1 MKIPCAMH
9 IPFVVSGLSFLQVE
23 LTTAQFQNLTMIAT
37 ALILGAKFNLS
48 EIRRMWLKEKAVSTL
63 SYFLSDAKF
72 CTSEMQHLYALHALD
87 LYKMKTG
94 YFIIDD
100 TMKHHTKFCRWIHGV
115 FVLFDHAI
123 GTNLKAT
130 CIVFLYYTDGDAIK
144 FPIAF
149 RIFYQD
155 TDKMKWIGR
164 KKVEHRK
171 KYHLASDMLQWAL
184 EQGFPR
190 CTVLADSWFGIDQF
204 IRELK
209 RLKLDYILEIR
220 SNLSIKKP
228 CEAPKLTPKG
238 RLAKNQYDVKK
249 LPEYFQS
256 ILEYTKCGL
265 EADLETGKREKV
277 LYHAKVVTA
286 RLNSTPEK
294 HRIVE
299 STDPVN
305 KTTKYYLTN
314 YLNWE
319 ATKIL
324 SEYCHRWVIEEFF
337 KNAKQLS
344 DMEGATIRSEQG
356 ITLALCLVSW
366 IDFLLHHENYK
377 QRSVGELTKESL
389 TIPSIVRQAQYEN
402 LKAIVDKV
410 QNDENFM
417 QKWLQVEEE
426 NVIRLRK
433 KRKKLV
439 EIENGENNEN
449 QVDFAA

>member
-1 MKIPCAMH
+1 MKIPCATH
-9 IPFVVSGLSFLQVE
+9 IPFVVSGLSFLQAE
-23 LTTAQFQNLTMIAT
+23 LTASQFQNLTMIAT

-48 EIRRMWLKEKAVSTL
+48 EIRRMWLREKAVSTL

-72 CTSEMQHLYALHALD
+72 CTSKMQHLYALQVLD
-87 LYKMKTG
+87 LYKIKTG

-144 FPIAF
+144 FPITF

-171 KYHLASDMLQWAL
+171 KYLLASDMLQWAL

-190 CTVLADSWFGIDQF
+190 CTVLADAWFGIDQF

-228 CEAPKLTPKG
+228 CETPKLTPKG
-238 RLAKNQYDVKK
+238 RLAKNQYDVIK
-249 LPEYFQS
+249 LPEYFKS
-256 ILEYTKCGL
+256 ILDITKCGL
-265 EADLETGKREKV
+265 EADLETGKREKI
-277 LYHAKVVTA
+277 LYHAKIVTA
-286 RLNSTPEK
+286 QLNSTPGK

-305 KTTKYYLTN
+305 QTTKYYLSN
-314 YLNWE
+314 YLHWE
-319 ATKIL
+319 STKIL

-356 ITLALCLVSW
+356 VAITLCLVSW
-366 IDFLLHHENYK
+366 IDSLLHYENYK
-377 QRSVGELTKESL
+377 QSTAGKLSKGPL
-389 TIPSIVRQAQYEN
+389 TIPSIIRRAQHEN
-402 LKAIVDKV
+402 LTAVFERVKRED
-410 QNDENFM
+410 DFL
-417 QKWLQVEEE
+417 QKWLEVEEK
-426 NVIRLRK
+426 NIFRQRK
-433 KRKKLV
+433 PKKQLV
-439 EIENGENNEN
+439 TLEQSQEHRAKK
-449 QVDFAA
+449 AA